1 MQQQVGLPKGEWS
14 DAALAAMEKR
24 YLLKEDGAVAETPE
38 QMCRRVALAIA
49 EGERNFRKSDEEI
62 QAAAMDFAL
71 LMIERKFMPN
81 SPTLMNAGKGTALQY
96 SACYVL
102 PVEDSINGIFD
113 AVKNAA
119 IIHQSGGGTGF
130 SFSRLRPKNSPVRRS
145 GGIASGPV
153 SFMRVFDSAT
163 EAVKQG
169 GTRRGANMGILRV
182 DHPDILE
189 FINSKISGGITNF
202 NISVAA
208 TDSFMSALRNG
219 EDYDIVNPYNK
230 QKEGKLSATEVF
242 DKIVDAA
249 WKTGD
254 PGMIFIDRVNNSPAN
269 PVPSMGPVEATN
281 PCGEQPLYPNEA
293 CNLGSINLAALA
305 HQANGGRE
313 VDWAEL
319 ERVTR
324 LSVRFLDDVIEVNP
338 YPLAEI
344 DRMVK
349 LNRRVGLGVMG
360 WADLLFLLEI
370 PYDSEQALRLA
381 EQVMRSINEAGHDES
396 ARLAKERGPFPT
408 FTQSI
413 YRDGPPLRNAT
424 VTTIAPTGS
433 ISLIAGCSSGIEP
446 MFALAYSHTFL
457 GSSVVTPVF
466 EQIAR
471 ERGFYSDELA
481 KRVLQK
487 GSVQDMDEVP
497 ERLRRVF
504 KTAHE
509 IAPEWHVRVQ
519 AAFQR
524 HTDNAVSKTINL
536 LTSATRE
543 DVRKAYLLAYESGCK
558 GITVFRDKSREEQVL
573 VAGTQEAA
581 SAKARQKAEP
591 PEHPVQARPAKLTGA
606 TYRKRTA
613 MGTVYVTVNRDDKGE
628 PLELFLVSG
637 KAGSDVA
644 ALVEATGR
652 LISLALRL
660 ESAVPRLDRA
670 RLIIDELKG
679 IGGRVAIGF
688 GPSRVL
694 SIPDAVAKVMEE
706 EIGTAARAIP
716 GQLPLQAADLCPECG
731 QYTLVH
737 EEGCSKC
744 YNCGYSTC

>member
-1 MQQQVGLPKGEWS
+1 MQQQVELPKGEWTE
-14 DAALAAMEKR
+14 AALAAMEKR
-24 YLLKEDGAVAETPE
+24 YLLREDGAVVETPE
-38 QMCRRVALAIA
+38 QMCWRVARAIA
-49 EGERNFRKSDEEI
+49 EGERHFKKSEEEVR
-62 QAAAMDFAL
+62 ATAMDFAL

-81 SPTLMNAGKGTALQY
+81 SPTLMNAGKGTNLQF

-102 PVEDSINGIFD
+102 PVEDSINDIFD

-189 FINSKISGGITNF
+189 FIESKLSGGITNF

-208 TDSFMSALRNG
+208 TDAFMQALARG
-219 EDYDIVNPYNK
+219 ENYDLINPYTK
-230 QKEGKLSATEVF
+230 RKEGELSAAEVF
-242 DKIVDAA
+242 DRIVNAA

-254 PGMIFIDRVNNSPAN
+254 PGMIFIDRINNSPAN
-269 PVPSMGPVEATN
+269 PVPSEGPVEATN

-293 CNLGSINLAALA
+293 CNLGSINLA
-305 HQANGGRE
+305 QIVRGENSRRE
-313 VDWAEL
+313 IDWSEL

-338 YPLAEI
+338 YPLPAI

-349 LNRRVGLGVMG
+349 MNRRIGLGVMG

-370 PYDSEQALRLA
+370 PYDSEQALQLA
-381 EQVMRSINEAGHDES
+381 EKVMRFISDTGRDES
-396 ARLAKERGPFPT
+396 ARLAKERGPFPN
-408 FTQSI
+408 FERSI

-424 VTTIAPTGS
+424 ITTIAPTGS

-446 MFALAYSHTFL
+446 VFALAYRHTYL

-466 EQIAR
+466 ERIAR
-471 ERGFYSDELA
+471 EQGFYSDELA
-481 KRVLQK
+481 RRVLEA
-487 GSVQDMDEVP
+487 GSVQHLDEVP
-497 ERLRRVF
+497 ERLRKVF

-509 IAPEWHVRVQ
+509 IAPEWHVRIQ
-519 AAFQR
+519 AAFQKY
-524 HTDNAVSKTINL
+524 TDNAVSKTINL
-536 LTSATRE
+536 PHEATRE
-543 DVRKAYLLAYESGCK
+543 DVKKAYLLAYELGCK

-573 VAGTQEAA
+573 VAG
-581 SAKARQKAEP
+581 AKETAPARERDKSEP
-591 PEHPVQARPAKLTGA
+591 PEHPVRARPAKLSGA

-613 MGTVYVTVNRDDKGE
+613 MGTVYVTINRDDRGE

-652 LISLALRL
+652 LISLTLRL
-660 ESAVPRLDRA
+660 ESPVPRLDRA

-679 IGGRVAIGF
+679 IGGRGAIGF

-706 EIGTAARAIP
+706 DIGAAARSVP
-716 GQLPLQAADLCPECG
+716 DQLSLQAADLCPECG